1 MAQAKGMNGHVIICG
16 YGIVGQ
22 KIADVLSEHSIPFVI
37 IDNTTLR
44 VEKLRE
50 LGMGVIDGDATHSK
64 TLKAAGVETAK
75 AIAIAIDDDAKSLF
89 IVLTARDLNKKIF
102 ITARANDEFVR
113 EKLIEAGADYVA
125 MPQKAASKE
134 IVKELLKSET

>member
-1 MAQAKGMNGHVIICG
+1 MVKVQNVNGHVIICG

-22 KIADVLSEHSIPFVI
+22 KIADVLAEHNLPFVV
-37 IDNTTLR
+37 IDNTESR
-44 VEKLRE
+44 AAKLKE
-50 LGMGVIDGDATHSK
+50 LGLNVIEGDATHSR
-64 TLKAAGVETAK
+64 TLKSAGIENAK
-75 AIAIAIDDDAKSLF
+75 AIAIAVDDDAKSLF

-134 IVKELLKSET
+134 IVKELLKSEN